1 MKILYLAPRYHTNQ
15 TAIMR
20 GWKNHGD
27 EIKFISYY
35 AAPIEDYSDLKPV
48 VLGFAPWYTAFY
60 HFYVD
65 ILCRKKRTA
74 LDNKMKYGYPPSG
87 RLREEIINFNPDLV
101 ILRERTVYSMKA
113 YDICRKHEIPCI
125 LYNQNPLHEECS
137 QDDLRHRYVYSHSPK
152 IRMTPVLGSILQNTE
167 STFCEDDS
175 KKDFD
180 IRKDGDSY
188 YVPFAVEPQLAPD
201 KRSYFDGDRINI
213 LCIGKYEPRK
223 HHMMLMDAVSRI
235 VDETGIKMHLTVIGE
250 ATGRFQ
256 KEFYKTVEEYYHQK
270 HYEELVTLRTNVGR
284 EEMSQIYSKTDVFVI
299 PSTLEMA
306 SVSQLEAMSY
316 SIPVICSD
324 TNGTSCYVED
334 GRDGYIFKDCDA
346 RDLYEKLKKMTDSR
360 ENIENMGGHAYEDVM
375 DKYTFSNYY
384 DNIMKIITDNF
395 SS

>member
-1 MKILYLAPRYHTNQ
+1 MRILYLAPRYHTNQ

-48 VLGFAPWYTAFY
+48 ILGFAPWYTTFY

-74 LDNKMKYGYPPSG
+74 LDNKMKYGYPPTAK
-87 RLREEIINFNPDLV
+87 LKKEITEFKPDIA

-113 YDICRKHEIPCI
+113 YDICSRNGIPCI
-125 LYNQNPLHEECS
+125 LYNQSPLWDNNEK
-137 QDDLRHRYVYSHSPK
+137 DDAIHRYVFAHSPK
-152 IRMTPVLGSILQNTE
+152 IRMTPVLGNSLQN
-167 STFCEDDS
+167 
-175 KKDFD
+175 
-180 IRKDGDSY
+180 RKDGSSY

-201 KRSYFDGDRINI
+201 KRSYFDSDRINI

-223 HHMMLMDAVSRI
+223 HHMMLMDAVSKI
-235 VDETGIKMHLTVIGE
+235 TGETGIKMHLTVIGE

-256 KEFYKTVEEYYHQK
+256 KEFYKTVEEHYHQK
-270 HYEELVTLRTNVGR
+270 HYEELVTLRTNVVR

-346 RDLYEKLKKMTDSR
+346 RDLYVKLKKMTESR
-360 ENIENMGGHAYEDVM
+360 ENVENMGRLAYEDVM